1 MSLSASVR
9 RPAAAVALGAALLTT
24 AFSGVAGA
32 ATISGQKVLHPGA
45 KIPID
50 FAGFDEPSN
59 NRLPSGYVIVKRT
72 ITMHEGEIHLDG
84 RPITTKLT
92 APKGYTLL
100 TLGDKGR
107 IDWRA
112 MSRPQGKR
120 SVTLKLDAS
129 GDDPGKTTGSGTVY
143 ALAKRGDTNA

>member
-1 MSLSASVR
+1 MTDRRCVVMLPTVSSPRTQRATRSPSIPMSLSASVS

-32 ATISGQKVLHPGA
+32 ATISKQAVLGPGA

-50 FAGFDEPSN
+50 FAGFSEPSN

-72 ITMHEGEIHLDG
+72 VTMGEGEIHLDG

-112 MSRPQGKR
+112 
-120 SVTLKLDAS
+120 A
-129 GDDPGKTTGSGTVY
+129 
-143 ALAKRGDTNA
+143 